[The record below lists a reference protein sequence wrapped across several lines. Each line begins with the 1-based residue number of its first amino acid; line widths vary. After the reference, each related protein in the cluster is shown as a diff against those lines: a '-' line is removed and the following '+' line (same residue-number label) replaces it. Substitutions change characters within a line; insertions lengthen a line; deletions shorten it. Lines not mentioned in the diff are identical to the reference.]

1 MEALKLVGKWIE
13 ELTPYAETLPRVSR
27 YRLYRAFLASCK
39 PEGVGRVEGSLYLM
53 CGDMERAYFVAVPGG
68 LWRLFWR
75 LRYGDLG
82 RGMEFALRHSY
93 TNFAIP
99 PITVFAFVTIPLSVD
114 RWLGD
119 IHVVRVEPGRIEL
132 EVLLRGVEGGVGGG
146 ECAVLGMVKA
156 VCLLRRG
163 GAQCFRGSSY
173 FSTAPI
179 TPPPGC
185 TLKDLYEEVGCRP
198 ICRPDVEYLSRAALA
213 AVLSSDVVTAFGKYV
228 EGVAELLHKVVG
240 HGR

>member
-1 MEALKLVGKWIE
+1 MGALELIGRWIE
-13 ELTPYAETLPRVSR
+13 ELTPYAESLPRISR
-27 YRLYRAFLASCK
+27 YRLYRAFSASCK
-39 PEGVGRVEGSLYLM
+39 PEGVGREGSLYLM
-53 CGDMERAYFVAVPGG
+53 CRDMERAYFVAVPGG

-93 TNFAIP
+93 TNFVIS
-99 PITVFAFVTIPLSVD
+99 PITVFAFATIPLNVG

-119 IHVVRVEPGRIEL
+119 LHVVRAEPGRIEL
-132 EVLLRGVEGGVGGG
+132 EVLLRGAEEGVGGG
-146 ECAVLGMVKA
+146 ACAVLGMVKA
-156 VCLLRRG
+156 VCLRRRRD

-173 FSTAPI
+173 FSTIPI

-185 TLKDLYEEVGCRP
+185 AINDLYEEVGCRP
-198 ICRPDVEYLSRAALA
+198 VCRPDVEYLSRAALA

-228 EGVAELLHKVVG
+228 EGVAELLHRVVG

>member
-1 MEALKLVGKWIE
+1 MAVEALELVGKWIE
-13 ELTPYAETLPRVSR
+13 ELTPYAESLPRISR
-27 YRLYRAFLASCK
+27 HRLYRAFLAMCK
-39 PEGVGRVEGSLYLM
+39 PEGVGREGSLYLM
-53 CGDMERAYFVAVPGG
+53 CRGVERAYFVAVPGG

-82 RGMEFALRHSY
+82 RGMEFVLHHSY
-93 TNFAIP
+93 TRLVIP

-119 IHVVRVEPGRIEL
+119 LHVVRARPGRIEL
-132 EVLLRGVEGGVGGG
+132 EVLLRGVEEGVRGG

-156 VCLLRRG
+156 VCLRRRRTT
-163 GAQCFRGSSY
+163 CSRGPLY
-173 FSTAPI
+173 FSTIPI

-185 TLKDLYEEVGCRP
+185 AINDLYKEVGCRP

-228 EGVAELLHKVVG
+228 EGVAELLHRVVG
-240 HGR
+240 HGH